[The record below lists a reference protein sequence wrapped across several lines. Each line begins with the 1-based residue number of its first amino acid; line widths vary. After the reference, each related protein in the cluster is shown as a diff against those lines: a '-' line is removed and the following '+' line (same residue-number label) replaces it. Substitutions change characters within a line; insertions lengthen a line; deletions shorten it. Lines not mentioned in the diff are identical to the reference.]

1 MIAAFFWEVRSS
13 KPFHQSVIIAN
24 LAPSI
29 QHMKSMFP
37 LLAIV
42 SAIFLFSLHV
52 SAQRFYEKT
61 RQAERWVNK
70 KFRKL
75 SKDERIAQL
84 MIIRAH
90 SNLGSEHVAEVTE
103 LIKKYNVGGLCFF
116 QGGPVR
122 QAILTNA
129 YQSVS
134 KTPLLI
140 SIDGEWGLGMRLD
153 SVINY
158 PRQLM
163 MGATS
168 DAKLIYEFGK
178 AVGEQCRRMGI
189 QVNFAPDVDVNNNP
203 LNPVIND
210 RSFGEDKY
218 KVALYGV
225 QYMKGMQD
233 AGVMASAKHFP
244 GHGDV
249 SVDSHKDLPV
259 INKTRGQLDDLEL
272 YPFREMIKAGVGSI
286 MTGHLSIPAID
297 STPNLPS
304 SLSPKNINGVL
315 RNELGFRGISFTDA
329 LEMQGVAKFFPKG
342 EASLLSLMAGNDLL
356 CLPGDIP
363 GSIATIKKAI
373 KEGKITWDEIN
384 AKVKK
389 VLLAKYHLGLAEL
402 APIDTGGLVNDLN
415 IQTTRIKT
423 LLSARALTL
432 VRKENETVFPIT
444 KGKRVA
450 YVCVGAPAENVIAAK
465 MRAEYAAD
473 LYLFGSKQS
482 VGKELQDD
490 KNSVTIMEKSDST
503 GALELIHAIRQ
514 KKYDVIVL
522 GLHNFSRRPANN
534 FGISDPS
541 VYLLKG
547 LQAENTITLVFGNPY
562 ALKNIA
568 NAPNLVAC
576 YEDDDIT
583 QEAAVALLQGNIQ
596 PRGKLPV
603 TVTETM
609 KFGEGIVSNSYFPA
623 ATPSSVNMLPET
635 LAKIDAVA
643 TDAIEKG
650 AAPGCVVLVAKN
662 GKLVYNKAFGYTN
675 FDRKEPMTTDMV
687 FDLASVTKTSAT
699 TVSIMKLYEEG
710 KVDLN
715 KTLGDYLPWVKGS
728 DKAALQLSDI
738 LLHQA
743 GLTPFIPF
751 YREVIDTIT
760 GKPLPQYFAT
770 EKDGQHQYRVAESLY
785 LRNDWEDT
793 LYKRILQ
800 SKLSAPDKYIYSDND
815 FIFLGKIV
823 ESVSGK
829 PLNDYTRETFYEP
842 LRMRTTTF
850 RPRELMP
857 LDLIVPTEEEKHFR
871 QQLIRGDVH
880 DEGSAMFG
888 GVAGHAGLF
897 SNAYDLAQL
906 YQMLLNGG
914 ELNGKRF
921 FRKSTVEL
929 FTAYNSSISRRGLG
943 FDKPEKDNASR
954 SDPYPS
960 KSVSALTFGHT
971 GFTGTCVWVDPKYR
985 LVYIFLSNRVT
996 PTRNNNKL
1004 SQLNVRSRIQEIIYQ
1019 SIEK

>member
-1 MIAAFFWEVRSS
+1 MKRISRLVTCIAAV
-13 KPFHQSVIIAN
+13 
-24 LAPSI
+24 
-29 QHMKSMFP
+29 M
-37 LLAIV
+37 LLSGHAE
-42 SAIFLFSLHV
+42 
-52 SAQRFYEKT
+52 AQRFYEKT
-61 RQAERWVNK
+61 RDAERWVKK

-90 SNLGSEHVAEVTE
+90 SNLGPEHVAEVTE

-122 QAILTNA
+122 QALLTNM
-129 YQSVS
+129 YQSMA

-168 DAKLIYEFGK
+168 DARLIYEFGK
-178 AVGEQCRRMGI
+178 AVGAQCRRMGI

-203 LNPVIND
+203 MNPVIND

-218 KVALYGV
+218 KVGLYGV
-225 QYMKGMQD
+225 EYMKGMQD
-233 AGVMASAKHFP
+233 MGVMASAKHFP

-249 SVDSHKDLPV
+249 AVDSHKDLPV
-259 INKTRGQLDDLEL
+259 INKTREQLDNLEL

-286 MTGHLSIPAID
+286 MTAHLSIPAID

-304 SLSPKNINGVL
+304 SLSPKNINGLL
-315 RNELGFRGISFTDA
+315 RNELGFQGISFTDA

-342 EASLLSLMAGNDLL
+342 EASLLSLIAGNDLL

-363 GSIATIKKAI
+363 GSIAAVKQAI
-373 KEGKITWDEIN
+373 KEGKISWDEIN

-389 VLLAKYHLGLAEL
+389 VLLVKYHLGLNKL
-402 APIDTGGLVNDLN
+402 TPIETEGLLNDLN
-415 IQTTRIKT
+415 IQTNHIRT
-423 LLSARALTL
+423 LLSNNALTL
-432 VRKENETVFPIT
+432 VRKQNETVFPLN
-444 KGKRVA
+444 KGKKIA
-450 YVCVGAPAENVIAAK
+450 YVCMGAPAENTIAAK
-465 MRAEYAAD
+465 MRTEFNAD
-473 LYLFGSKQS
+473 IYLFGSKKS

-490 KNSVTIMEKSDST
+490 KNPATIIEKSDSS
-503 GALELIHAIRQ
+503 GALQLINTIRQ
-514 KKYDVIVL
+514 KNYDVVVV

-534 FGISDPS
+534 FGISNPS
-541 VYLLKG
+541 VYLLNEI
-547 LQAENTITLVFGNPY
+547 QNNNTITLVFGNPY
-562 ALKNIA
+562 ALKNVA
-568 NAPNLVAC
+568 AAPNLVAC

-583 QEAAVALLQGNIQ
+583 QEAAVSLLQGKIE
-596 PRGKLPV
+596 PKGKLPV
-603 TVTETM
+603 TVTEHM
-609 KFGEGIVSNSYFPA
+609 KFGDGIVYNSYFPSA
-623 ATPSSVNMLPET
+623 DPATVGMQPEA
-635 LAKIDAVA
+635 LADIDKVA
-643 TDAIEKG
+643 TDAVEKG
-650 AAPGCVVLVAKN
+650 AAPGCVVLVAKE
-662 GKLVYNKAFGYTN
+662 GKVVYNKAFGYTN
-675 FDRKEPMTTDMV
+675 FDRKEPMKTDMV
-687 FDLASVTKTSAT
+687 FDLASVTKISAT

-710 KVDLN
+710 KIDLN

-728 DKAALQLSDI
+728 DKAPLKLTDI

-751 YREVIDTIT
+751 YREVIDTAT
-760 GKPLPQYFAT
+760 GKPLAQYFSPV
-770 EKDGQHQYRVAESLY
+770 KDEAHQYRVSDGLY

-800 SKLSAPDKYIYSDND
+800 SKLTAPGKYVYSDND

-823 ESVSGK
+823 EAVSGK
-829 PLNDYTRETFYEP
+829 PLNEYVKATFYEP
-842 LRMRTTTF
+842 LNMTTTTF
-850 RPRELMP
+850 KPAEVMP
-857 LDLIVPTEEEKHFR
+857 LDMVVPTEEEKHFR

-880 DEGSAMFG
+880 DEGAAMFG

-914 ELNGKRF
+914 ELNGKRYLQ
-921 FRKSTVEL
+921 KATIDK
-929 FTAYNSSISRRGLG
+929 FTAYNSNISRRGLG
-943 FDKPEKDNASR
+943 FDKPEKDNDTR
-954 SDPYPS
+954 KEPYPS
-960 KSVSALTFGHT
+960 KTVSPQTFGHT
-971 GFTGTCVWVDPKYR
+971 GFTGTCVWVDPKYN

-1004 SQLNVRSRIQEIIYQ
+1004 SQLNVRSNIQEAIYH
-1019 SIEK
+1019 SIVK